1 MAERNPGL
9 SAHKE
14 QSEGGDRL
22 IKVFIYL
29 GAVCALLVVTLLV
42 MFFRRTNSFNVHAFR
57 VPSDSMCP
65 TLCSGDRL
73 VADMDAF
80 VKSGPQR
87 GDVIMMKHQMSAALY
102 IKRVIGVGGDVVS
115 ESGGKILVNGKPL
128 VEPEQTQGCG
138 KTGPSSSPNKESVF
152 FEPVKVPAS
161 SFFVI
166 GDNLSNSYD
175 SRIAGFGFVSWNQV
189 RGRPIFL
196 YWSPDSSRI
205 GCAIH

>member
-29 GAVCALLVVTLLV
+29 GAVCALLVVALLV

-80 VKSGPQR
+80 VKSGPQP
-87 GDVIMMKHQMSAALY
+87 GDVYYDEAPNE
-102 IKRVIGVGGDVVS
+102 RG
-115 ESGGKILVNGKPL
+115 PL
-128 VEPEQTQGCG
+128 HKKGHRCWG
-138 KTGPSSSPNKESVF
+138 RRRFRKWRKNPSQWKAPRR
-152 FEPVKVPAS
+152 A
-161 SFFVI
+161 
-166 GDNLSNSYD
+166 
-175 SRIAGFGFVSWNQV
+175 
-189 RGRPIFL
+189 
-196 YWSPDSSRI
+196 
-205 GCAIH
+205 